1 MLSNL
6 IATTALS
13 FSEITSTINATFKT
27 AYTRNAILGRAYRLN
42 HCVTRPPLPPEK
54 RAERERERLIRYNEK
69 KRAKRWAAKPWLANR
84 AERSAEQKRVRAM
97 FDASGTPRT
106 SPGYRKH
113 LPKLP
118 EMSRT
123 ELRSMLGGLMSL
135 NLADPIIDR
144 STLAKEIHLESLRK
158 ELLDLGYE
166 VVSTGW
172 LRRLDEAIRKQR
184 LENMK

>member
-6 IATTALS
+6 IATTTLS
-13 FSEITSTINATFKT
+13 FSEITATINATFKMS
-27 AYTRNAILGRAYRLN
+27 YTRNAILGRAYRLN
-42 HCVTRPPLPPEK
+42 HCITRPPLPPEK

-69 KRAKRWAAKPWLANR
+69 KKAQRWAAKPWLAKR
-84 AERSAEQKRVRAM
+84 AERAAEQKRIRAM

-123 ELRSMLGGLMSL
+123 ELRSML
-135 NLADPIIDR
+135 ADAMR
-144 STLAKEIHLESLRK
+144 NTAAM
-158 ELLDLGYE
+158 E
-166 VVSTGW
+166 V
-172 LRRLDEAIRKQR
+172 L
-184 LENMK
+184 